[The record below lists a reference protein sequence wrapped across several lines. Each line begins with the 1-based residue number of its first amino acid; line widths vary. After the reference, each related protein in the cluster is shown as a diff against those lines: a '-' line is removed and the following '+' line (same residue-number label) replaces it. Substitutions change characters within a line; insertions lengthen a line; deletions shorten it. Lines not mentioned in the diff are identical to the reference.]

1 MTSDKLHVTC
11 HVSHVTG
18 YILAGGQSSRMGR
31 DKALLPIGSRTLI
44 ELVMKRIQPLVDH
57 VVVIGHPRNV
67 QPLGELLKRKVLTDL
82 KPGCGPLMGIYT
94 GLMQTETALN
104 LFLPC
109 DMPWVEGRLIE
120 RLLKA
125 CHGEARVVASLHPAQ
140 GVQPF
145 PLICHVKACR
155 AIGALLDRAVAYGI
169 RHSWS
174 GRYQSGRGMPSALA
188 LGLRRPRLTAGC
200 PPRSQESS
208 LQALLRGPHAQLI
221 TVEEPDLWQSFT
233 NVNTL
238 SDYAKLYD
246 ATTLTR

>member
-31 DKALLPIGSRTLI
+31 DKALLPIGSQTLI
-44 ELVMKRIQPLVDH
+44 ELVMKRIQPLVDR
-57 VVVIGHPRNV
+57 VAVIGHPRNV
-67 QPLGELLKRKVLTDL
+67 QPLGELLKQKVLTDL

-120 RLLKA
+120 RLLKV
-125 CHGEARVVASLHPAQ
+125 CHGETRVVASLHPAQ

-155 AIGALLDRAVAYGI
+155 AIGALLDRE
-169 RHSWS
+169 
-174 GRYQSGRGMPSALA
+174 
-188 LGLRRPRLTAGC
+188 
-200 PPRSQESS
+200 ESS

-221 TVEEPDLWQSFT
+221 TVEEPDWWHSFT

-246 ATTLTR
+246 AATLTR